1 VTSPRAIVWRPSR
14 CRCLGRALIDGLQ
27 GRTELRPA
35 WRARLLASIDKPHS
49 RREFVRGVLSSADD
63 GSLEVAPNPGIGSH
77 RLRVAAESNALI
89 VVADGPKTL
98 AAGAIVDVLPYT

>member
-1 VTSPRAIVWRPSR
+1 M
-14 CRCLGRALIDGLQ
+14 
-27 GRTELRPA
+27 
-35 WRARLLASIDKPHS
+35 
-49 RREFVRGVLSSADD
+49 LSSADD
-63 GSLEVAPNPGIGSH
+63 GTLQVEPNPGTGSH